1 MKHFGT
7 KQNRS
12 SFSHWLT
19 ISWCFTY
26 HACDLVPKKE
36 IAASSPEYV
45 SYLQPS
51 ELKCSF
57 SVHFPPQATRLKT
70 LWPRVE
76 AIAGI
81 DTGEHTSKLTITTF
95 LTLMAFLMWLKTEIS
110 SWFLFPVPAI
120 LMEAIG
126 FESSEC
132 YSWVHWG
139 FPKKQGLFGRRRERG
154 FYKLCIVRQDQ
165 AASPFGWSKQET
177 ALIVGVGRG
186 EGSKWRTTGS
196 LLWFM

>member
-1 MKHFGT
+1 MQLFCPFSSTGNKV
-7 KQNRS
+7 KDSLAKSRS
-12 SFSHWLT
+12 HCWDR
-19 ISWCFTY
+19 
-26 HACDLVPKKE
+26 HRR
-36 IAASSPEYV
+36 
-45 SYLQPS
+45 
-51 ELKCSF
+51 
-57 SVHFPPQATRLKT
+57 TRM
-70 LWPRVE
+70 
-76 AIAGI
+76 
-81 DTGEHTSKLTITTF
+81 SKLTITTF